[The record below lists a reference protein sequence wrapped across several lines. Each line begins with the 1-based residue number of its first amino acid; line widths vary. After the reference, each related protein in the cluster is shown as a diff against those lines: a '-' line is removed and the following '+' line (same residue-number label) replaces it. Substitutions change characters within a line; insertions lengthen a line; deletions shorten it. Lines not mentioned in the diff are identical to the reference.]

1 MASFNIELSSKPI
14 KGKKEHLLMLRI
26 TVERKHSR
34 VALLYSVKPSQ
45 FNNNAS
51 DFNCVRTNHSEHKKI
66 NSYIHDKIALAK
78 EIVEKF
84 EKEKR
89 PITSNL
95 IRTEL
100 SKNNTTDFIAYINVH
115 VATLLEENKIRTAKN
130 YSTISYNLK
139 RYTKRETLFFHE
151 IDISFLGK
159 FQAFLLEEEL
169 SQTSIHGYLSKIR
182 ALFNRAQREG
192 VIDQIISPFSNFK
205 LKQGRPS
212 KDRLTE
218 TEISKIEALDLNLLS
233 LLDNVRNAFLF
244 SFYNAGIR
252 ISDILLMTWNNI
264 KDDRLVY
271 TMYKT
276 NRVHSIKL
284 KDKPLAILNK
294 YKTSGESFIF
304 PFFSD
309 RFDYSDPMYLH
320 NQLGAKTAL
329 VNKYLKEIATK
340 AKISKNITTHTA
352 RHSFAD
358 LARQKTDNIYNL
370 SKTLGHSSIKVTEA
384 YLATFDQQAV
394 DDTMD
399 SMFDEPKNKVPV
411 EVNVEKTDI

>member
-51 DFNCVRTNHSEHKKI
+51 DFNCVRANHSEHKKI

-182 ALFNRAQREG
+182 ALFNRALREG
-192 VIDQIISPFSNFK
+192 VIDQIVSPFSNFK

-399 SMFDEPKNKVPV
+399 SMFK
-411 EVNVEKTDI
+411 

>member
-34 VALLYSVKPSQ
+34 VGLLYSVKPGQ

-51 DFNCVRTNHSEHKKI
+51 DYNCVRANHPEHKKI
-66 NSYIHDKIALAK
+66 NSYLHDKIALAK
-78 EIVEKF
+78 EIVQNF
-84 EKEKR
+84 EKEKK

-100 SKNNTTDFIAYINVH
+100 SKNNTTDFIGYINSH
-115 VATLLEENKIRTAKN
+115 VAALLVENKIRTAKN

-182 ALFNRAQREG
+182 ALFNRALREG
-192 VIDQIISPFSNFK
+192 VIDQIVSPFSNFK
-205 LKQGRPS
+205 LKQGKPS
-212 KDRLTE
+212 KDRLIE
-218 TEISKIEALDLNLLS
+218 TEIAKIEELDLKQSS

-252 ISDILLMTWNNI
+252 ISDILLMTWDNI
-264 KDDRLVY
+264 KDDRLIY

-276 NRVHSIKL
+276 NRVHSMKL
-284 KDKPLAILNK
+284 KDKPLAILSK
-294 YKTSGESFIF
+294 YKSSGNSFIF

-309 RFDYSDPMYLH
+309 KYDYSDPLYLH
-320 NQLGAKTAL
+320 NQLGSKTAL
-329 VNKYLKEIATK
+329 VNKYLKEIAIK
-340 AKISKNITTHTA
+340 AKLNKTITTHTA

-358 LARQKTDNIYNL
+358 LARKKTDNLYNI
-370 SKTLGHSSIKVTEA
+370 SKALGHSSLKITEY
-384 YLATFDQQAV
+384 YLASFDDQAV
-394 DDTMD
+394 DDTLD
-399 SMFDEPKNKVPV
+399 KMF
-411 EVNVEKTDI
+411 

>member
-14 KGKKEHLLMLRI
+14 KGRKEHLLMLRI

-34 VALLYSVKPSQ
+34 VALLYSVKPGQ

-51 DFNCVRTNHSEHKKI
+51 NYNCVRANHPEHKKI
-66 NSYIHDKIALAK
+66 NSYIHDKVALAK

-84 EKEKR
+84 EKEKK

-115 VATLLEENKIRTAKN
+115 VATLLGENKIRTSKN

-151 IDISFLGK
+151 IDVSFLGK

-182 ALFNRAQREG
+182 ALFSRALREG

-218 TEISKIEALDLNLLS
+218 AEIVKIEELDLKQLS
-233 LLDNVRNAFLF
+233 LLDNVRNSFLF

-252 ISDILLMTWNNI
+252 ISDILLMTWDNI

-276 NRVHSIKL
+276 SRVHSIKL
-284 KDKPLAILNK
+284 KDKPLAILAK

-329 VNKYLKEIATK
+329 VNKYLKEIAKK

-384 YLATFDQQAV
+384 YLASFDQQAV

-399 SMFDEPKNKVPV
+399 SMFN
-411 EVNVEKTDI
+411 N